1 LLKNTK
7 NRIKERQTKKAGVFE
22 SIMQQKCVKLGL
34 AVSVST
40 LPINHCFM
48 TRHISFFWTNSDEMF
63 IKRQTRM

>member
-48 TRHISFFWTNSDEMF
+48 TRHISFF
-63 IKRQTRM
+63 